1 MKKSFLF
8 LVLSIGLANISSAD
22 YLDDWSDKDLCG
34 WMENPSPPSYMVD
47 EVKARGISCSWGV
60 VINNLP
66 DSSDVNEPIAAPD
79 AVVPEDVSEEFT
91 LETFLSDFALKT
103 EDLSPMIV
111 ELMKTSEVTPPAC
124 TKDFCFSTQPDYG
137 GNGATWGN
145 GDAILNIG
153 DLINGLYR
161 HHPDFNQGSNLRPM
175 GKNYR
180 ENIPKRN
187 TFHDWNDENV
197 EGNGAYCSKK
207 YGCYGLKKLPSVE
220 AGGDWRLREYLN
232 QGLFPD
238 GTLNNQAAWNG
249 DNVTPYLNFYGWY
262 EGKLPSGELLTP
274 NRWLEENDLTAEDVV
289 KMLEDYP
296 TTYRFDYRKIN
307 NAGELREKPYQCG
320 DVGNAY
326 GVDPSKKAC
335 NDSVKWGKGFE
346 GPRLGDCSDTGS
358 SEEACIVTTIDLAP
372 KYAEILNADQLM
384 ESLLY
389 LDPDAFGENLTYD
402 LEGYKNMAI
411 QYKKICDSDGHV
423 FGKCTFEITN
433 PNKIVVTQIPIA
445 VPPLPVPPIV
455 QPPLEP
461 IPPIPIRPGW
471 KIAEGSNF
479 WTIDEDDPYWQTEE
493 GIKKHEAAKDRESW
507 IEQEASRYA
516 QDNPGVDAPIP
527 SYYATDPC
535 GEGKQP
541 ENASC

>member
-1 MKKSFLF
+1 MKKRFLF
-8 LVLSIGLANISSAD
+8 LVLAIGLTSVSSAD

-34 WMENPSPPSYMVD
+34 WMDNPSPPSYMVE
-47 EVKARGISCSWGV
+47 EVKTRGISCSWGV

-111 ELMKTSEVTPPAC
+111 ELMQTSEVTPPAC
-124 TKDFCFSTQPDYG
+124 TKDFCFTTQTDYG

-145 GDAILNIG
+145 GDAILNKA
-153 DLINGLYR
+153 DLINALYR
-161 HHPDFNQGSNLRPM
+161 HNLYGPIQGGYGGGR
-175 GKNYR
+175 
-180 ENIPKRN
+180 
-187 TFHDWNDENV
+187 
-197 EGNGAYCSKK
+197 YCSEK
-207 YGCYGLKKLPSVE
+207 YGCYMIK
-220 AGGDWRLREYLN
+220 YLDSIALDETSSEKRKPVIFRGSLL

-238 GTLNNQAAWNG
+238 GALNNFPAWNIINNDG
-249 DNVTPYLNFYGWY
+249 ENISKG
-262 EGKLPSGELLTP
+262 SGLTP
-274 NRWLEENDLTAEDVV
+274 NTWLEENGLTAEDVV

-296 TTYRFDYRKIN
+296 TTHRFDYRKKTKNSNSEPVLI
-307 NAGELREKPYQCG
+307 ESPYKCG
-320 DVGNAY
+320 SVGNAY
-326 GVDPSKKAC
+326 GKSPSSEAC
-335 NDSVKWGKGFE
+335 NDSVKWGQDFE
-346 GPRLGDCSDTGS
+346 GPRLGECTRFN
-358 SEEACIVTTIDLAP
+358 ACNITTIELAP

-402 LEGYKNMAI
+402 LEGYKNMVI
-411 QYKKICDSDGHV
+411 QYKKICESEGLKEGI
-423 FGKCTFEITN
+423 GKCTFEITN

-461 IPPIPIRPGW
+461 TPPIPIRPGW

-479 WTIDEDDPYWQTEE
+479 WSVDEDDPYWQTEE
-493 GIKKHEAAKDRESW
+493 GSKKFKAAKDRGAW
-507 IEQEASRYA
+507 IETEASRYA
-516 QDNPGVDAPIP
+516 QENPGVDAPIP
-527 SYYATDPC
+527 SYYATDSC
-535 GEGKQP
+535 GEGKQEP
-541 ENASC
+541 GASC

>member
-1 MKKSFLF
+1 MKKRFLF
-8 LVLSIGLANISSAD
+8 LVLAIGLTSVSSAD

-34 WMENPSPPSYMVD
+34 WMDNPSPPSYMVE
-47 EVKARGISCSWGV
+47 EVKTRGISCSWGV

-111 ELMKTSEVTPPAC
+111 ELMQTSEVTPPAC
-124 TKDFCFSTQPDYG
+124 TKDFCFTTQTDYG

-145 GDAILNIG
+145 GDAILNKA
-153 DLINGLYR
+153 DLINALYR
-161 HHPDFNQGSNLRPM
+161 HHPDYNQGVHGSKKGSNDKSFGWSNWGTWG
-175 GKNYR
+175 GK
-180 ENIPKRN
+180 
-187 TFHDWNDENV
+187 
-197 EGNGAYCSKK
+197 YCSNE
-207 YGCYGLKKLPSVE
+207 YGCYTLKAFGSDNNEGVVNNY
-220 AGGDWRLREYLN
+220 GYLN

-238 GTLNNQAAWNG
+238 GSLNNQPAWNLTNYKG
-249 DNVTPYLNFYGWY
+249 ESYSKGGLN
-262 EGKLPSGELLTP
+262 P

-296 TTYRFDYRKIN
+296 TTYRFDYRKLESDIW
-307 NAGELREKPYQCG
+307 REDEPYKCG
-320 DVGNAY
+320 SVGNLI
-326 GVDPSKKAC
+326 GTNPSKTAC
-335 NDSVKWGKGFE
+335 NDSVKWGQDFE
-346 GPRLGDCSDTGS
+346 GPRLDFFFDESANTRRLR
-358 SEEACIVTTIDLAP
+358 ERYEITTIELAP

-402 LEGYKNMAI
+402 LEGYKNMVI
-411 QYKKICDSDGHV
+411 QYKKICESEGLKEGV
-423 FGKCTFEITN
+423 GKCTFEITN
-433 PNKIVVTQIPIA
+433 PNKIVVTQVPIA

-461 IPPIPIRPGW
+461 TPPIPIRPGW

-479 WTIDEDDPYWQTEE
+479 WSVDEDDPYWQTEE
-493 GIKKHEAAKDRESW
+493 GSKKFKAAKDRGAW
-507 IEQEASRYA
+507 IETEASRYA
-516 QDNPGVDAPIP
+516 QENPGVDAPIP
-527 SYYATDPC
+527 SYYATDSC
-535 GEGKQP
+535 GEGKQEP
-541 ENASC
+541 GASC